1 MTGFFLVALAIFL
14 IVVFSETT
22 FKVSYDVSKLNTVAK
37 KEIEKE
43 LKIIIDKLELDAE
56 NREKEFLLKL
66 DNLAT
71 KKVKEQLLI
80 LDTKFEAFR
89 KEIQTSL
96 NKIKEKV
103 ERSETDLARFKELT
117 DSTQKNCFK
126 QLYEIRMQINED
138 REEIDQLIAYVSEDS
153 IKEDKIKKAL
163 AILG

>member
-1 MTGFFLVALAIFL
+1 MMALYFVILAIFL
-14 IVVFSETT
+14 IMVLSETT
-22 FKVSYDVSKLNTVAK
+22 FKVSYDVSKLNDVAK

-56 NREKEFLLKL
+56 NREKEFLSKL

-71 KKVKEQLLI
+71 KKVKEWLLI

-96 NKIKEKV
+96 NKIEEKF
-103 ERSETDLARFKELT
+103 ERSEINQANFKELT

-126 QLYEIRMQINED
+126 QLCEVRKQISEA

-153 IKEDKIKKAL
+153 VKEDKIKKAL
-163 AILG
+163 AILA

>member
-1 MTGFFLVALAIFL
+1 MTALYFVVLAIFL
-14 IVVFSETT
+14 IMVLSTT

-43 LKIIIDKLELDAE
+43 LKSIVEKLELDAE
-56 NREKEFLLKL
+56 NREKEFLTKL
-66 DNLAT
+66 DSLAT

-89 KEIQTSL
+89 KEIQASL
-96 NKIKEKV
+96 NKTEEKF
-103 ERSETDLARFKELT
+103 ERLEINQANFKELT

-126 QLYEIRMQINED
+126 QLYEVRKQISED